1 MRQGQAKNSALFIF
15 LIALL
20 ATFLPLLMIIMGV
33 KKNAGGLFIYPVD
46 DAYIHLQLAKTLATH
61 GTWGI
66 QPGTFGSASSSILY
80 TVLLAGL
87 CKIFGAWVYL
97 PLLVNSVA
105 AIFLLWVIQRWLR
118 DQGSGNFAQ
127 LLGLLLVVFFAPL
140 PILVLS
146 GMEHSL
152 QCLFSFLFLSRFSG
166 WMGSEGERKKLPA
179 DILLWAVLTATIR
192 YEGFFMI
199 GAACLVLAWKRRWMT
214 ALQLGILAA
223 LPAIIFGIYSVSKG
237 SYILPNSVLIK
248 SEAAQFS
255 IRNILPW
262 ANHILIE
269 KFTNAGAGITQLATQ
284 RLLLVLPLLILGF
297 ISFIRIHKS
306 YGYFAGILFFSAAAH
321 LAFADTGKFYR
332 YEAYLMVL
340 SVVIALVLLM
350 RAGAET
356 WAARGPQRCALVIFL
371 FFLAFPVVLR
381 STAAFSKAKQACIN
395 IFEQQY
401 QMAQFVRQYYNGQG
415 LAANDIGAVSYFT
428 QSPVLDLWGLAS
440 IEVARS
446 KKGGYWTAPFLDS
459 LAQKKDTKIAILYD
473 SWIGSSVPPRWKKVE
488 TWRIKNNVVCG
499 SDLVSFYAID
509 TNGVQQLKN
518 NLAGYRS
525 ALPNDVEV
533 TEYP

>member
-1 MRQGQAKNSALFIF
+1 MRQGPAKNRAPIIF
-15 LIALL
+15 LVALL

-33 KKNAGGLFIYPVD
+33 KNTMGGLFVYPVD

-66 QPGTFGSASSSILY
+66 QPGTFGSASSSVLY
-80 TVLLAGL
+80 TLLLAGL

-97 PLLVNSVA
+97 PLMVNSVA
-105 AIFLLWVIQRWLR
+105 AVLLLWVIHRWLR
-118 DQGSGNFAQ
+118 DQGLGNFAQ

-140 PILVLS
+140 PVLVLS

-166 WMGSEGERKKLPA
+166 WMERREEQKRIPA
-179 DILLWAVLTATIR
+179 DIFLWAVLTATIR

-214 ALQLGILAA
+214 ALQLGILSA
-223 LPAIIFGIYSVSKG
+223 LPAIVFGIYSVSKG
-237 SYILPNSVLIK
+237 SYMLPNSVLIK

-255 IRNILPW
+255 MRHIFPW
-262 ANHILIE
+262 VNHILVD
-269 KFTNAGAGITQLATQ
+269 KFTVAAAGITQLATQ
-284 RLLLVLPLLILGF
+284 RLLLILPLLILVF
-297 ISFIRIHKS
+297 ISFIRIHKG
-306 YGYFAGILFFSAAAH
+306 YGYFAAILFFSAAAH

-332 YEAYLMVL
+332 YEAYLIVL

-350 RAGAET
+350 QAGAET
-356 WAARGPQRCALVIFL
+356 WAARGFQRCVLALLL
-371 FFLAFPVVLR
+371 FFLAFPLVLR
-381 STAAFSKAKQACIN
+381 STAAFSKARQACIN

-401 QMAQFVRQYYNGQG
+401 QMAQFVRQYYDGEG
-415 LAANDIGAVSYFT
+415 VAANDIGAVSYFT
-428 QSPVLDLWGLAS
+428 RSPILDLWGLAS
-440 IEVARS
+440 IEVAKS

-459 LAQKKDTKIAILYD
+459 LAQKTNTKIAIIYD
-473 SWIGSSVPPRWKKVE
+473 SWIGSSVPPRWKKAA
-488 TWRIKNNVVCG
+488 TWRIRNNVVCG

-509 TNGVQQLKN
+509 TAGTQQLREH
-518 NLAGYRS
+518 LATYRS
-525 ALPNDVEV
+525 SLPNDVEV